1 MIAMVAPSHEA
12 QMNAGAEALRCFVE
26 ALEAFSAAEKAAWE
40 VGRSGSRQAGA
51 TDTGRNGSD
60 EEVA

>member
-1 MIAMVAPSHEA
+1 MTKMLPASHEA
-12 QMNAGAEALRCFVE
+12 QMNAGADALRCFVE
-26 ALEAFSAAEKAAWE
+26 ALEAWSAAERAAWE

-51 TDTGRNGSD
+51 TDDDGSD

>member
-1 MIAMVAPSHEA
+1 MTKMLPASHEA
-12 QMNAGAEALRCFVE
+12 QMKAGADALRCFVE
-26 ALEAFSAAEKAAWE
+26 ALEAWSAAEKAAWE

-51 TDTGRNGSD
+51 TELDGSD

>member
-1 MIAMVAPSHEA
+1 MTIMVAASHEA
-12 QMNAGAEALRCFVE
+12 QMNAAAESALRCFVE

-40 VGRSGSRQAGA
+40 VGREGSRQAGA
-51 TDTGRNGSD
+51 TDDGGSD

>member
-40 VGRSGSRQAGA
+40 VGRGGPRQAGA
-51 TDTGRNGSD
+51 TETGTDGSD

>member
-1 MIAMVAPSHEA
+1 MNTSVAASHEA
-12 QMNAGAEALRCFVE
+12 QMNGSADPLRCFVE
-26 ALEAFSAAEKAAWE
+26 ALEAWSAAERAAWE

-51 TDTGRNGSD
+51 TEMDGSD

>member
-1 MIAMVAPSHEA
+1 MKDILAASHEA
-12 QMNAGAEALRCFVE
+12 EMKPGAGALRCFVE
-26 ALEAFSAAEKAAWE
+26 ALEAWSAAEKAAWE

-51 TDTGRNGSD
+51 TEIDGSD